1 MNRNESFFQLF
12 LLHFVDDKQ
21 KPGQGREKKAGAK
34 EILVVLK
41 WERN

>member
-12 LLHFVDDKQ
+12 LLHFVDVKQ
-21 KPGQGREKKAGAK
+21 KQRRKKKAGVR
-34 EILVVLK
+34 EIRVVLK